1 MCTEADQSIL
11 SRSNRLASLH
21 RWLTVSIGGN
31 NDSALVLVLC
41 VSKSPSHFFVLYC
54 GLTVWIRRRMAWF
67 SRLILSISFCL
78 LMKFKLK
85 QYDYKVLYRTMM
97 IYLKGPKYQNYVY
110 LFFGLQSKLRWST
123 RPVVCMIW
131 FIRVR
136 SSVLWRWIVVCLS
149 SSSFKN
155 YLSSIEINIISI
167 HVPSGYYE

>member
-1 MCTEADQSIL
+1 MCTEADQNIL
-11 SRSNRLASLH
+11 SNRLALLH
-21 RWLTVSIGGN
+21 HWLIYTVSIGGN
-31 NDSALVLVLC
+31 SDRALVLVLC

-85 QYDYKVLYRTMM
+85 QHYDCTVLLQSNNDLS
-97 IYLKGPKYQNYVY
+97 IKELKHQNY

-149 SSSFKN
+149 SSSFK
-155 YLSSIEINIISI
+155 IIY
-167 HVPSGYYE
+167 PA